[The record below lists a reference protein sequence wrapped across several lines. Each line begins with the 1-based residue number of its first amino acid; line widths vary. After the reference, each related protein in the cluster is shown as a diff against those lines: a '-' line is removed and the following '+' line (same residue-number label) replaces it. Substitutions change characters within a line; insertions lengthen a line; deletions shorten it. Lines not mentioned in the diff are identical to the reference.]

1 MLPYSCNPENNRG
14 KIWWDEKNPKMRE
27 KWRTQEEYDKFKEN
41 GGTRLEYVEYSKSI
55 KKLQKKNCD
64 FFNRNHIFLF

>member
-14 KIWWDEKNPKMRE
+14 KIWWDEKNPEMRE